1 MNQATQRRATLA
13 FAFCITACA
22 AATAQAKP
30 VTVGFSSVGLSF
42 PFASA
47 IAVGFQNAAKAAGA
61 TAVVLDSKGNIQK
74 QANDID
80 DLIAQKL
87 DGIAIMPQDSTVA
100 QGWAD
105 RVAAANIPVVGVASE
120 IGDPAKRPI
129 KQVYEKLTALVTQ
142 DEIVAG
148 SRAGALAATLLP
160 KDREAK
166 IAIVEGA
173 AGYAEVRQ
181 RTQGFEEGLK
191 KAGVKYRIVA
201 SQPGDWTAE
210 KGESTCQNILASN
223 PDVDLFFN
231 QSDDM
236 VVGCGR
242 AVRAAGSKAKLIGM
256 GGSKLAINA
265 IKVGDIDGTICYKP
279 EEIGKLSFDALFNA
293 ITKKS
298 AQKAAF
304 VAYDTPAITKANL
317 AQCVPQW

>member
-1 MNQATQRRATLA
+1 MIRAMEYRAALA
-13 FAFCITACA
+13 GVLCVAACA
-22 AATAQAKP
+22 AASAQAKP
-30 VTVGFSSVGLSF
+30 VTVGFSSVGLSY

-61 TAVVLDSKGNIQK
+61 TVVVLDSKGNIQK

-80 DLIAQKL
+80 DLVAQKM

-105 RVAAANIPVVGVASE
+105 RVAGANIPVVGVASE
-120 IGDPAKRPI
+120 IGDPTKRPI
-129 KQVYEKLTALVTQ
+129 RQVYEKLTALVTQ
-142 DEIVAG
+142 DEVSAG
-148 SRAGALAATLLP
+148 AKAGALAATLLP
-160 KDREAK
+160 KGREAK

-236 VVGCGR
+236 VVGCAR

-279 EEIGKLSFDALFNA
+279 EEIGKLSFDALNNA
-293 ITKKS
+293 ITKKTP
-298 AQKAAF
+298 QKAVF
-304 VAYDTPAITKANL
+304 VAYDTPAVTKTNL
-317 AQCVPQW
+317 SQCVPQW